1 MKSVVSTL
9 AVAALAGSAM
19 AQIGSINGFQ
29 LRAFENFN
37 GGQAIHGTASFNGN
51 PLAPG
56 NLAVAGTGG
65 MYSLTDNYPQFEPG
79 FANRHLMWASN
90 DGGNTA
96 YQLQA
101 GESFRISACFRVT
114 ANAGYPTG
122 PGSPANS
129 ETGIWFANPR
139 LDNNNMPFTDEGG
152 VWLITNGTSFS
163 GGAGMDFFLFG
174 EGNGNPNPPRPPI
187 YTAGGVAE
195 VVYSYYA
202 AGYFGPG
209 SAPAYEATVR
219 DLTSGITVSSGL
231 KPFFA
236 DGQGQVG
243 LNPGT
248 LIGFRYQNQIFP
260 AIDNSITGDVFNISI
275 IPGPGAAAL
284 MGLGVL
290 AAARR
295 RR

>member
-1 MKSVVSTL
+1 MKIAVSAL
-9 AVAALAGSAM
+9 AVVAFAGSAM

-29 LRAFENFN
+29 LRAFENFG
-37 GGQAIHGTASFNGN
+37 GGQAVHGTASFNGN
-51 PLAPG
+51 PLVPG
-56 NLAVAGTGG
+56 NVAVPGFGPF
-65 MYSLTDNYPQFEPG
+65 SITDNYPALEPG
-79 FANRHLMWASN
+79 FANRHLLFAST
-90 DGGNTA
+90 DGGNSA

-101 GESFRISACFRVT
+101 GESFRMSASFRIT
-114 ANAGYPTG
+114 ASAGYPTG

-129 ETGIWFANPR
+129 ETGFWFVNPR
-139 LDNNNMPFTDEGG
+139 IGGGGTPFNDEGG
-152 VWLITNGTSFS
+152 VWLISNGTSFS

-174 EGNGNPNPPRPPI
+174 EGNGSPNPPRPPL

-195 VVYSYYA
+195 ATYSYYA

-219 DLTSGITVSSGL
+219 DLTSGNSVSSGL

-236 DGQGQVG
+236 DDAGQIG

-248 LIGFRYQNQIFP
+248 IIGFRAQNQIFP
-260 AIDNSITGDVFNISI
+260 VLNNTITDDIFNVSI

-284 MGLGVL
+284 MGLGML
-290 AAARR
+290 AATRR